1 MELRHVRYFV
11 AVAEER
17 SFTRAAERLSI
28 AQSPLSQQIRKLER
42 ELGVELFLR
51 STRSVQLTHAG
62 TIFYERARYLL
73 SSSDSAAEA
82 TRKAALG
89 ELGQLSLGF
98 TGSATYELL
107 PALVRAFHAR
117 NPNVSLELHSEMLT
131 PAQVEALEQHRIDVG
146 VLRPPV
152 NAPGVVVEVLRDEPL
167 VVLLPVAHPL
177 AGSRSVALESLRD
190 ETFVGYPGKPL
201 STLHSV
207 MLSACQQ
214 AGFTPRIGQEAAET
228 ATLVALVAAGL
239 GVALVPASVQHLRI
253 HGAVYVPLAS
263 PRVSVQLALAYR
275 AGEVSPLV
283 RRYLETAR
291 TLARGWD
298 QTRRADSVKP
308 DRSGEDR
315 EPGDDTDGFPFSI

>member
-73 SSSDSAAEA
+73 ASSDSAAEA

-89 ELGQLSLGF
+89 ELGRLSLGF

-117 NPNVSLELHSEMLT
+117 NPDVSLELHSEMLT
-131 PAQVEALEQHRIDVG
+131 PAQVDALEQRRIDVG

-152 NAPGVVVEVLRDEPL
+152 NAPGVVIEVLRDEPL
-167 VVLLPVAHPL
+167 V
-177 AGSRSVALESLRD
+177 
-190 ETFVGYPGKPL
+190 
-201 STLHSV
+201 
-207 MLSACQQ
+207 
-214 AGFTPRIGQEAAET
+214 
-228 ATLVALVAAGL
+228 
-239 GVALVPASVQHLRI
+239 
-253 HGAVYVPLAS
+253 VPLAS

-291 TLARGWD
+291 TLTRSWD
-298 QTRRADSVKP
+298 QAGRADSVEP
-308 DRSGEDR
+308 GR
-315 EPGDDTDGFPFSI
+315 PGDDGELSDEADGFPFSI

>member
-1 MELRHVRYFV
+1 VELRHVRYFV
-11 AVAEER
+11 AVAEEH
-17 SFTRAAERLSI
+17 SFTRAAQRLSI

-42 ELGVELFLR
+42 ELGVDLFLR
-51 STRSVQLTHAG
+51 TTRSVQLTHAG

-73 SSSDSAAEA
+73 ASSEAAAEA
-82 TRKAALG
+82 TRKAAVG

-117 NPNVSLELHSEMLT
+117 NPDVSLELHSEMLT

-152 NAPGVVVEVLRDEPL
+152 NARGVVIEVLREEPL
-167 VVLLPVAHPL
+167 VVLLPVRHPL
-177 AGSRSVALESLRD
+177 AGSRSVSLAALRD
-190 ETFVGYPGKPL
+190 ETFVGYPSKPL

-207 MLSACQQ
+207 MLTACRQ
-214 AGFTPRIGQEAAET
+214 AGFTPRIGQEVAET

-239 GVALVPASVQHLRI
+239 GVGLVPASVQQLRI
-253 HGAVYVPLAS
+253 RGAVYVPMAS
-263 PRVSVQLALAYR
+263 PPVSVQLALAYR
-275 AGEVSPLV
+275 AGQVSPLV

-291 TLARGWD
+291 TLTRSWD
-298 QTRRADSVKP
+298 PAGGGPGAASDPSGPQRDS
-308 DRSGEDR
+308 
-315 EPGDDTDGFPFSI
+315 GDDADIFPFSI